1 MEINWKKLGE
11 IIKTQPFVGYTDS
24 GLGRA
29 IGASRMVINNWQA
42 GERDLPFLQK
52 ARMLDF
58 AGYQEELSQMLS
70 ILPKDKQLILRKKLR
85 TLSVS
90 WKAYVELNYP
100 GPTPYPP
107 FGELI
112 LQDDEVVE
120 LPDGPSRAMLDKFG
134 FPLSLEAVK
143 EKKSKA

>member
-1 MEINWKKLGE
+1 MEINWAKLAE
-11 IIKTQPFVGYTDS
+11 IIKTQAFVGHTDA

-29 IGASRMVINNWQA
+29 IGTSRMVVNNWRS

-58 AGYQEELSQMLS
+58 AGYQAELSQMLS
-70 ILPKDKQLILRKKLR
+70 ILPKEKQLILRKKLR
-85 TLSVS
+85 VLSDS
-90 WKAYVELNYP
+90 WKSHIELQYP
-100 GPTPYPP
+100 KPFPP

-112 LQDDEVVE
+112 LKDDEVVE
-120 LPDGPSRAMLDKFG
+120 LPDGPTRVMLDKFG
-134 FPLSLEAVK
+134 FPLSLEAIR

>member
-29 IGASRMVINNWQA
+29 IGTSRMVVNNWRS

-58 AGYQEELSQMLS
+58 AGYQAELSQMLS
-70 ILPKDKQLILRKKLR
+70 ILPKDKQLVLRKKLR
-85 TLSVS
+85 VLSAS
-90 WKAYVELNYP
+90 WESHIELQYP
-100 GPTPYPP
+100 KPFPP

-112 LQDDEVVE
+112 LKDDEVVE

-134 FPLSLEAVK
+134 FRLSPEDIS
-143 EKKSKA
+143 KKV